1 MPNMTTLC
9 LSFREVSKA
18 IGSQPNPLYETD
30 MMQVCV
36 VIEPKRKIDG
46 VNCVQCEVNMES
58 M

>member
-1 MPNMTTLC
+1 MLNMTTLY
-9 LSFREVSKA
+9 LSFREVPKA

-46 VNCVQCEVNMES
+46 VNCV
-58 M
+58 